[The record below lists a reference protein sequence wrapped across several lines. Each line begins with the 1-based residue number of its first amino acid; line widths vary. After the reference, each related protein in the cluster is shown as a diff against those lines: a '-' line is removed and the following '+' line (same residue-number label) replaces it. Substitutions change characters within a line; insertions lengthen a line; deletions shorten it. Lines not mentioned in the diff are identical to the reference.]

1 MTPLHAS
8 VFQVGDGPTDYWNI
22 DLRKTVAKLLRGIP
36 GHRMPLD
43 GPCQKPG
50 TATQKCHKR
59 FAAPCRTLLSPS
71 PALACSGSHAHRHHP
86 LCVFQFPSHVVC
98 IRFSQ
103 PDGCISDRRSS
114 EPVRSQKDQ
123 GGELFHVGEGLANGM
138 ETTIEAGAL
147 VLRFCRPPE
156 AALVVVALEFELSDE
171 HQNPI
176 SNPARWPRS
185 IPTTTP
191 PTSPPIQ
198 PFVGRFLWALTIFLT
213 IATFFVAGFLT
224 LAWNSAHRFL

>member
-1 MTPLHAS
+1 MLQRPRTSRRSKMTPLHAS

-71 PALACSGSHAHRHHP
+71 PAVACSGSHAHRHHP

-114 EPVRSQKDQ
+114 EPVR
-123 GGELFHVGEGLANGM
+123 
-138 ETTIEAGAL
+138 
-147 VLRFCRPPE
+147 
-156 AALVVVALEFELSDE
+156 LSDFPFLIR
-171 HQNPI
+171 QY
-176 SNPARWPRS
+176 
-185 IPTTTP
+185 TTP
-191 PTSPPIQ
+191 HLCFSMFGVQLESREQTTCRMPEFGSHSQMVLP
-198 PFVGRFLWALTIFLT
+198 
-213 IATFFVAGFLT
+213 
-224 LAWNSAHRFL
+224 